1 MNVDVAIV
9 GAGQAGL
16 SVSQQLTERGI
27 EHLVLERHDIGE
39 SWRRR
44 WDSFCLVTPN
54 WSVKL
59 PGYPYDG
66 DDPDGFM
73 PRDEIVAF
81 LKRHAASFS
90 APVKTAVTVDKV
102 ETGDRFELTTSD
114 GPVTARSLVLATGAF
129 QKPRRPR
136 GAELVP
142 KDIYQIDLD
151 GYRNPDGL
159 PAGAVLI
166 VGSGQSGCQIAEELH
181 QAGRRVTLACGRAPW
196 APRRINDHDLVW
208 WLMEAG
214 FFDQFAK
221 DLPPE
226 ARLLANIL
234 ASGHDGGHDL
244 HLRILKR
251 MGVTLTGR
259 FAAVEDGRI
268 SFASDLA
275 DSLAW
280 GDARYEQLRSAF
292 SELASRRGMPAP
304 DMADPEPANVD
315 MPASIDLTD
324 IGSVLFTG
332 GFRPDFTSWIPWPT
346 AFDDHGFPKQ
356 TDGASDIVDGL
367 YFVGLHFLR
376 KRKSGLLCGVG
387 EDAAVLAELIADRLG
402 SA

>member
-54 WSVKL
+54 WSVML

-66 DDPDGFM
+66 ADPDGFM

-142 KDIYQIDLD
+142 KDIYQIDL
-151 GYRNPDGL
+151 RRL
-159 PAGAVLI
+159 P
-166 VGSGQSGCQIAEELH
+166 QSGWSARWCRAYRRQRSVRLPDRRRTPP
-181 QAGRRVTLACGRAPW
+181 GRTPGDLGLWPRALG
-196 APRRINDHDLVW
+196 APP
-208 WLMEAG
+208 
-214 FFDQFAK
+214 DQ
-221 DLPPE
+221 
-226 ARLLANIL
+226 
-234 ASGHDGGHDL
+234 
-244 HLRILKR
+244 
-251 MGVTLTGR
+251 
-259 FAAVEDGRI
+259 
-268 SFASDLA
+268 
-275 DSLAW
+275 
-280 GDARYEQLRSAF
+280 RS
-292 SELASRRGMPAP
+292 R
-304 DMADPEPANVD
+304 
-315 MPASIDLTD
+315 
-324 IGSVLFTG
+324 
-332 GFRPDFTSWIPWPT
+332 
-346 AFDDHGFPKQ
+346 
-356 TDGASDIVDGL
+356 
-367 YFVGLHFLR
+367 
-376 KRKSGLLCGVG
+376 SGLVADGSRIFRSIRQG
-387 EDAAVLAELIADRLG
+387 PSAGGAAPG
-402 SA
+402 QYSG

>member
-1 MNVDVAIV
+1 
-9 GAGQAGL
+9 
-16 SVSQQLTERGI
+16 
-27 EHLVLERHDIGE
+27 
-39 SWRRR
+39 
-44 WDSFCLVTPN
+44 
-54 WSVKL
+54 
-59 PGYPYDG
+59 
-66 DDPDGFM
+66 
-73 PRDEIVAF
+73 
-81 LKRHAASFS
+81 
-90 APVKTAVTVDKV
+90 
-102 ETGDRFELTTSD
+102 
-114 GPVTARSLVLATGAF
+114 
-129 QKPRRPR
+129 
-136 GAELVP
+136 
-142 KDIYQIDLD
+142 
-151 GYRNPDGL
+151 
-159 PAGAVLI
+159 
-166 VGSGQSGCQIAEELH
+166 
-181 QAGRRVTLACGRAPW
+181 
-196 APRRINDHDLVW
+196 
-208 WLMEAG
+208 MEAG

-387 EDAAVLAELIADRLG
+387 EDAAVLAERIADRLG